1 MDYDGENFIA
11 DQKLAKYMAYIR
23 YLAIY
28 SQISHILKV
37 TKNCTRKQN
46 IAIYF
51 NFLYYYAIVLYRI
64 SSADFELVKDH

>member
-11 DQKLAKYMAYIR
+11 DQNLAKYMAYIR

-51 NFLYYYAIVLYRI
+51 KFETTFIEIWLYLAKYGL
-64 SSADFELVKDH
+64 